1 MMSYLTTLLKSAHRK
16 NDFDCGKDM
25 LNSYL
30 QRQANQ
36 DIQRHLSVCF
46 VIVDNDDRVKGYYT
60 LSNAS
65 IDRDLISDDVKNKLP
80 KSYSNL
86 PVTLLGRLARDK
98 KYKGEQLGEIL
109 LLDAL
114 KRCYDTSATIGSMA
128 VVVDPIDEELKNFY
142 LKYGFILLP
151 DSHKMFLTMKTIGR
165 LFEK

>member
-1 MMSYLTTLLKSAHRK
+1 MSYQTILLNSDHRK
-16 NDFDCGKDM
+16 TDFDCGKEM

-36 DIQRHLSVCF
+36 DMQRHLSVCF
-46 VIVDNDDRVKGYYT
+46 VIVGKDNLVRGYYT

-65 IDRDLISDDVKNKLP
+65 IERDLIPDDLKIKLP

-86 PVTLLGRLARDK
+86 PVTLLGRLARDINEE
-98 KYKGEQLGEIL
+98 GARLGETL

-114 KRCYDTSATIGSMA
+114 KRCYDTSATIGSLA
-128 VVVDPIDEELKNFY
+128 VVVDPIDEESKNFY

-151 DSHKMFLTMKTIGR
+151 DSHKMFLPMKTIGY

>member
-1 MMSYLTTLLKSAHRK
+1 MSYQTILLNSSHQK
-16 NDFDCGKDM
+16 NDFDCGKEM

-36 DIQRHLSVCF
+36 DMQRHLSVCF
-46 VIVDNDDRVKGYYT
+46 VIVSKNDLVRGYYT

-65 IDRDLISDDVKNKLP
+65 IERDLIPDDLKIKLP

-86 PVTLLGRLARDK
+86 PVTLLGRLARDINEE
-98 KYKGEQLGEIL
+98 GARLGETL

-114 KRCYDTSATIGSMA
+114 KRCFDASATIGSLA
-128 VVVDPIDEELKNFY
+128 VVVDPIDEESKNFY
-142 LKYGFILLP
+142 LNYGFILLP
-151 DSHKMFLTMKTIGR
+151 DSQKMFLPMKTIGY

>member
-1 MMSYLTTLLKSAHRK
+1 MSYLTVLLNSAHQK
-16 NDFDCGKDM
+16 SEFDCGKDM

-36 DIQRHLSVCF
+36 DMQRHLSVCF
-46 VIVDNDDRVKGYYT
+46 VIAGKDDHVRGYYT

-65 IDRDLISDDVKNKLP
+65 IDRDLIPDDVKTIMP
-80 KSYSNL
+80 KSYNNL

-98 KYKGEQLGEIL
+98 KEEGERLGETL

-114 KRCYDTSATIGSMA
+114 KRCYDTAAIIGSMA
-128 VVVDPIDEELKNFY
+128 VVVDPIDEDSRNFY

-151 DSHKMFLTMKTIGR
+151 DSEKMFLPMKTIGD
-165 LFEK
+165 LFKK